1 MNSSSSGNQHRS
13 LHEVVGATGFASL
26 ALEVIQRAPKA
37 GDAAEMLEILAAAN
51 HVFGAEMAVF
61 VSFIRDD
68 ESRESFRF
76 LVAGNPAW
84 CIAYQQ
90 NGWYA
95 NDAWLLYAATNSEPV
110 SDTAIPL
117 RTRWQR
123 AARALATQ
131 HGAVSAY
138 VVPAPASGGLSRLG
152 LLVLGSAQ
160 SQYFDSPAAGTIKVF
175 ARSLA
180 MEIHEWWV
188 RQIRKEI
195 IASNRITDDD
205 LRLLALERRGLR
217 TKQIAD
223 ELNVSPASVDSRF
236 QRLNA
241 KFNRPNR
248 RATANLAAEY
258 GLIEP
263 CGPLN

>member
-1 MNSSSSGNQHRS
+1 MNSSTSLNQRRS
-13 LHEVVGATGFASL
+13 LPQVVGATGFASL
-26 ALEVIQRAPKA
+26 ALEAIQRAPRA
-37 GDAAEMLEILAAAN
+37 GDASEMLEILSAASQI
-51 HVFGAEMAVF
+51 FGAEMAVF

-110 SDTAIPL
+110 SDAAIPL
-117 RTRWQR
+117 RTKWQR
-123 AARALATQ
+123 EARVIATQ

-152 LLVLGSAQ
+152 LLILGSAQ
-160 SQYFDSPAAGTIKVF
+160 PHYFDSPAAATIKVF

-188 RQIRKEI
+188 RQIRKDI
-195 IASNRITDDD
+195 ISSNRITDDD
-205 LRLLALERRGLR
+205 LQLLVMEKRGLR

-223 ELNVSPASVDSRF
+223 ELNISPASVDSRF

-248 RATANLAAEY
+248 KATANLAVEY